1 MIWWNLTAV
10 AVGGFAGG
18 CLRSLCSSWLNR
30 SDYAIPFGTLLVN
43 LAGSF
48 IVGVMLAVTAAGT
61 LGAPWKALVV
71 TGFCGGLTT
80 FSTFSADTFTLM
92 QTNLWAALLIVLGN
106 LAIGMLLYLLGRRL
120 IGRRKH
126 DADVV

>member
-1 MIWWNLTAV
+1 MIWWDLTAV

-48 IVGVMLAVTAAGT
+48 IVGIMLAVTPRARS
-61 LGAPWKALVV
+61 APHGKRSSSPASAVV
-71 TGFCGGLTT
+71 
-80 FSTFSADTFTLM
+80 
-92 QTNLWAALLIVLGN
+92 
-106 LAIGMLLYLLGRRL
+106 
-120 IGRRKH
+120 
-126 DADVV
+126 

>member
-1 MIWWNLTAV
+1 MELL
-10 AVGGFAGG
+10 AVGLG
-18 CLRSLCSSWLNR
+18 C
-30 SDYAIPFGTLLVN
+30 A
-43 LAGSF
+43 
-48 IVGVMLAVTAAGT
+48 
-61 LGAPWKALVV
+61 LGAVCRYLLETGLNGWLADPLSILIINCCGCFLMGLFTAIIENRQPSKSLSKFLT

-92 QTNLWAALLIVLGN
+92 QTNLCAALLIVLGN